1 MRNASVFLVSWLI
14 VLIISCSTVY
24 HVSYDY
30 DRGTDFTKL
39 KTYSWLPLKPEDQTS
54 ESNEGRI
61 QAAVNN
67 QLGSKGY
74 KLVTKNPDFSIVA
87 KVGTKNEY
95 WYGSGYYGYRYAH
108 KIEAGTLL
116 LDFVIPRE
124 YRLIWRGEAAAVLDE
139 SYSSEKLDKLVSEAV
154 EKVLKEFPPF
164 SSQELP
170 YGI

>member
-74 KLVTKNPDFSIVA
+74 KLVSQNPDFSIVA
-87 KVGTKNEY
+87 KVATKDEY
-95 WYGSGYYGYRYAH
+95 WYGSGYYGYRYSH
-108 KIEAGTLL
+108 KIKAGTLL

-124 YRLIWRGEAAAVLDE
+124 YRLIWRGEAVAFLDY

-154 EKVLKEFPPF
+154 EKILKEFPPP
-164 SSQELP
+164 SSQELTL
-170 YGI
+170 GF

>member
-1 MRNASVFLVSWLI
+1 MRNSSVFLVLWLI

-24 HVSYDY
+24 HVTDDY

-39 KTYSWLPLKPEDQTS
+39 KTYGWLPLKPEDQTS
-54 ESNEGRI
+54 ESNEERI
-61 QAAVNN
+61 QTAVNN

-74 KLVTKNPDFSIVA
+74 KLVSKNPDFSIVA
-87 KVGTKNEY
+87 KVGTKDGY

-108 KIEAGTLL
+108 KIKAGTLL

-139 SYSSEKLDKLVSEAV
+139 SYSSEKLEKLVSEAV
-154 EKVLKEFPPF
+154 EKILKEFPPP

-170 YGI
+170 LGI